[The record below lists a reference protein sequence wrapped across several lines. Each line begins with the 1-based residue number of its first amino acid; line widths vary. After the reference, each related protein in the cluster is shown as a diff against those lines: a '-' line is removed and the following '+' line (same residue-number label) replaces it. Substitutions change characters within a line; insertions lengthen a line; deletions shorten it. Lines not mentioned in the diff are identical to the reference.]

1 MLYPTE
7 LRADGC
13 QTLTVGRGGEIRTPD
28 ILLPKQDYKLIK
40 SSESCFLSQ
49 KIHYCRQV
57 STRLADRVWDKFCRG
72 GISPETQQVWHK
84 SDIGSEPQKFLLI
97 GTVEPDISH
106 VRKSKADFMLSVPS
120 RAFVLGAKA
129 SAPCPSASSGRFP
142 TSVPSINSCLA
153 ARQRPPD

>member
-72 GISPETQQVWHK
+72 GISPETQKVWHK

-97 GTVEPDISH
+97 GKLEPDISH
-106 VRKSKADFMLSVPS
+106 VRKGKADFKL
-120 RAFVLGAKA
+120 
-129 SAPCPSASSGRFP
+129 
-142 TSVPSINSCLA
+142 
-153 ARQRPPD
+153 